1 MDIEFLYDDDDKKS
15 DEEEAVERLRL
26 GEFLMK
32 YNLIDQSM
40 VPEILE
46 KQKEAGL
53 RFGETI
59 LEMGLLTEDQI
70 NWALADHLGIPYV
83 DLTMEMVDLDI
94 VKMFPI
100 EMLKHYSFI
109 PFVKFEDEITI
120 AITDPT
126 NTRAI
131 SDIKTITGCKVKV
144 AVALRAKIREILD
157 QIASSG
163 LDTVDF
169 DQIASEARPEPDEKV
184 EKGKEKP
191 KEAPGLAFIHFH
203 LLEAL
208 RRRATEVHIE
218 PTKYELRIR
227 YRIYGVLH
235 DVKSEP
241 MSIHYAVVNRIKMMA
256 NLSVSEIRPQTAY
269 LKSKIGGQDL
279 TVSVSSVPGIW
290 GESVVL
296 RILQP
301 IAPKELGQLNLPPR
315 ALNTIQRSLAFLSGL
330 VIVTGS
336 AREARH
342 RLFYTLLNAVR
353 AADKRVISIE
363 NPVRRKF
370 DFATQIN
377 LVDCPSFSALDVLEM
392 IHTQSPDVIGIEQLD
407 AEGGALASL
416 LNESS
421 LNSRLIIGGLPY
433 SNIYDAFEYLIQNL
447 PSTFPLAANL
457 RVIVSQ
463 SVFPKLCDETKEA
476 YAPPQWFLEEAG
488 LGVDEATFYRPA
500 VSKDRKTSP
509 YCGELELFELLPMST
524 RLKDILFSK
533 SDKPRVREFI
543 ESACRPGVREKAL
556 KKVLDGELFLEDVLI
571 RMA

>member
-1 MDIEFLYDDDDKKS
+1 MAIEFIYDENDAKS
-15 DEEEAVERLRL
+15 NEEEAVERLRL

-32 YNLIDQSM
+32 YDLLDQSK
-40 VPEILE
+40 VPEIL
-46 KQKEAGL
+46 KRQKEAGL

-126 NTRAI
+126 DTQAI
-131 SDIKTITGCKVKV
+131 SDIKTITGCEVKV
-144 AVALRAKIREILD
+144 SVALRSRIRDILD
-157 QIASSG
+157 QIASSS

-169 DQIASEARPEPDEKV
+169 DQMAAKTGPEPDEKA
-184 EKGKEKP
+184 ETGNEAP

-203 LLEAL
+203 LSEAL

-227 YRIYGVLH
+227 YRIFGVLH

-241 MSIHYAVVNRIKMMA
+241 MSIHYAVVNRAKMMA
-256 NLSVSEIRPQTAY
+256 NLTVSETRPQTSY
-269 LKSKIGGQDL
+269 LKSKIEKQDL

-290 GESVVL
+290 GESIVL

-301 IAPKELGQLNLPPR
+301 ITPGELAQLNLPSR
-315 ALNTIQRSLAFLSGL
+315 SLNTIQRSLAFLSGL

-353 AADKRVISIE
+353 SADKRVISIE

-377 LVDCPSFSALDVLEM
+377 LVDYPNFSAVDVLEM

-407 AEGGALASL
+407 AEGGKLVSL
-416 LNESS
+416 LNESA
-421 LNSRLIIGGLPY
+421 LNSRLVIGGLPY
-433 SNIYDAFEYLIQNL
+433 TSIYDAFEYLIQNL

-457 RVIVSQ
+457 RVIISQ

-476 YAPPQWFLEEAG
+476 YEPPQWFLEEAG
-488 LGVDEATFYRPA
+488 LGVDEATFYRPPQRNA
-500 VSKDRKTSP
+500 RKSAS
-509 YCGELELFELLPMST
+509 YCGELEIFELLPMTT

-533 SDKPRVREFI
+533 SDKPRIREFI
-543 ESACRPGVREKAL
+543 ESACRPSIREKAL
-556 KKVLDGELFLEDVLI
+556 KKVLSGELFLEDVLI
-571 RMA
+571 RMS